1 MNPFL
6 ALLAVLIGF
15 GFTWWYTVTPVTR
28 ESLASPWED
37 DSYTR
42 GESADEHDTRV
53 VAQPSRRT
61 GGARTGVAAG
71 ATASRV
77 SLAERFEQAR
87 ASLTSRVEGLRERSH
102 TIDEDDDRLDDDL
115 DRDAAP
121 ARPAARERYDAASD
135 DLILSEDELA
145 QLDDEQTTAIDDEFT
160 VGTPVAESTA
170 ALQRPRSSH
179 AEQVRIIEADAPS
192 ARPARDEADASVSDD
207 APRVLDA
214 DIDGDPYDADGD
226 RESLVAE
233 PHAGVPTQV
242 VPVEIPTRPA
252 QVDVDPG
259 DPSPTGYT
267 VKGDVKARLY
277 LVPGDADFERA
288 RPTTW
293 FVDERAALDAG
304 YAHYVPRP
312 R

>member
-15 GFTWWYTVTPVTR
+15 GFTWWYTVKPVTR

-37 DSYTR
+37 DTYEQGAV
-42 GESADEHDTRV
+42 GEGAHSIAR
-53 VAQPSRRT
+53 PSRRT

-77 SLAERFEQAR
+77 TLAERFEQAR
-87 ASLTSRVEGLRERSH
+87 TSLTSRVEGLRERSQS
-102 TIDEDDDRLDDDL
+102 IDEDDDHLDV
-115 DRDAAP
+115 DAAP
-121 ARPAARERYDAASD
+121 AHPVARERYDAASD
-135 DLILSEDELA
+135 DLILSDDELA

-160 VGTPVAESTA
+160 VGTPLAESTA
-170 ALQRPRSSH
+170 ALQRPRASH
-179 AEQVRIIEADAPS
+179 TDRVRIIEAEDEP
-192 ARPARDEADASVSDD
+192 ARPTHHEVGAVASTDEAPV
-207 APRVLDA
+207 PDA
-214 DIDGDPYDADGD
+214 DTDFDPYDADAD
-226 RESLVAE
+226 HATLVSE

-242 VPVEIPTRPA
+242 VPVEVPTRPA
-252 QVDVDPG
+252 QVDVEPD
-259 DPSPTGYT
+259 DPSPAGYT

-277 LVPGDADFERA
+277 LVPADADFERA

-304 YAHYVPRP
+304 YAHYVPRS